1 MLKISIPAPCHED
14 WNRMTPDKT
23 GRHCSSCAKSVVDF
37 TRMSDEEVK
46 YFFLNKK
53 EDERVCGRFKQT
65 QLHQIVIELPQN
77 IYSIEMPLWKKF
89 LAACLVVFSTTL
101 FSCETKIKDKVITNI
116 KTQDLK
122 PSQINEHVMVGGIG
136 FSITHDSIE
145 TIEVCSE
152 TVGITAIKIIKDTTI
167 NELQGDVEI
176 LAVNSVNQKQI
187 DTVFTTRPSH
197 EIILTGDTIFTEH
210 PIKNIKLN
218 LTDTSTK
225 TKNPPKADSID
236 CNTIKN
242 YY

>member
-1 MLKISIPAPCHED
+1 
-14 WNRMTPDKT
+14 MTPDKT
-23 GRHCSSCAKSVVDF
+23 GRHCNSCAKSVVDF
-37 TRMSDEEVK
+37 TGMSDEEVK
-46 YFFLNKK
+46 HFFLKN
-53 EDERVCGRFKQT
+53 EDEKVCGRFKQT
-65 QLHQIVIELPQN
+65 QLHRIVIELPQN
-77 IYSIEMPLWKKF
+77 ILRIQMPLWKKF

-152 TVGITAIKIIKDTTI
+152 TIGIMALEIIKDTTI

-176 LAVNSVNQKQI
+176 IALDSVNLPKQI
-187 DTVFTTRPSH
+187 DTMFTTRQSH

-210 PIKNIKLN
+210 PIKNIKLD
-218 LTDTSTK
+218 LTDTSAT
-225 TKNPPKADSID
+225 TKNPPKADSIN

>member
-1 MLKISIPAPCHED
+1 MLKISIPTPCHED
-14 WNRMTPDKT
+14 WNKMTPDET

-37 TRMSDEEVK
+37 TGMSDEEVK
-46 YFFLNKK
+46 HFFLKNK
-53 EDERVCGRFKQT
+53 DEKVCGRFKQT
-65 QLHQIVIELPQN
+65 QLHRIVIELPQN
-77 IYSIEMPLWKKF
+77 ILSIQMPLWKKF

-101 FSCETKIKDKVITNI
+101 FSCETKINGKAVTQVQ
-116 KTQDLK
+116 TQDLK
-122 PSQINEHVMVGGIG
+122 PRQINEQVMVGGIG

-152 TVGITAIKIIKDTTI
+152 TVGITAMEIIKDTTI

-176 LAVNSVNQKQI
+176 LSVNSVNPKQI
-187 DTVFTTRPSH
+187 DTVFTTRLSH

-210 PIKNIKLN
+210 PIKNIRLN